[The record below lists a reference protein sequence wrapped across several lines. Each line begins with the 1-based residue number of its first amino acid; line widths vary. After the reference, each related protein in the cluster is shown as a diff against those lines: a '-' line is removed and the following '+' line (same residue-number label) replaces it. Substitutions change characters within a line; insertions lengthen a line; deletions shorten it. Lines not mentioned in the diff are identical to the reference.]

1 MEDDAEAACGA
12 ILPARARGIV
22 MFTNKRENRGLNAV
36 PKRLLAAVAV
46 LAIAALLLAAVP
58 AAMQDSDAAGTST
71 VTYTE
76 DELSVTYATGG
87 TSKVVKTGEEVP
99 GGTKLIVEVKAEV
112 PDGQAARLTET
123 VGGTATKVALTNGKT
138 AEIVVGE
145 DSKPI
150 QLKLT
155 IGNKVVFTNE
165 LKVSVGTEVLASGDA
180 VGSTEKLKIEKSDSV
195 KDGEAWMVQVYK
207 GGKAGEKQN
216 LPVESYV
223 MTAEDTEFKLIKM
236 YKVTFDATKGLDV
249 VKKDGETTASI
260 TSGQNY
266 EAGTVL
272 IVTKDDSKI
281 TIPAGKESKI
291 VPEVDNQGQYTL
303 GSNVEFKIEFV
314 EKEFTDEDNITIG
327 DHVKSREYAENQQV
341 TMYKETWIEKNETVI
356 IKGKLIVPEGINV
369 TIREGATLVIL
380 GTADIKGNLII
391 ESGEDDNGN
400 PVIGKLVVPGEATI
414 SGRLDISGQV
424 IAGTWNY
431 TENKADKSEPNNP
444 GRITFA
450 TGSDATIGEK
460 GTIEGDIVIQEDAT
474 LTIAGGIQD
483 VSTTEETKFEVA
495 GKLVVDS
502 SVITGGFE
510 VELKDNGSV
519 ALNRVA
525 LGSTVTGSTGTGTGT
540 ITIKDTGSVLWTRE
554 NTPPVD
560 PTASIDSN
568 EVVITAKNTISGG
581 PASDTTTVGTTVSGL
596 VVSAEVSETTVVAK
610 DPDAGKNG
618 ENIGLH
624 RHASVMSISGNI
636 AIQSSVT
643 YGGEEEVDIDPKT
656 SAQIIVTGQTTKA
669 YAKVGSSLSIG
680 EGITVDLG
688 EVRIE
693 APVSIGNGAVVNLTG
708 KIVVADGITVAAKG
722 VLNNN
727 STEME
732 VKAPIDVRAKV
743 GADKATFTN
752 NDSTK
757 IKVIENGSIAIINSS
772 IPSKNI
778 SAAYYTVK
786 SGADTI
792 YYYVTIDAAMKVLS
806 GGDVKIIEIYG
817 DQTLTESAEIPADT
831 TVHLNGGKLT
841 IGTEDNRDVV
851 LTVKRSS
858 GSSNGLKGTTGSAVN
873 VLGTLDA
880 ERMVNVENT
889 LRNGNN
895 ITSDVFSSTVDDK
908 GRTNT
913 EGAAK
918 WTNIYTALIQ
928 AQSGQTVQV
937 HKANG
942 IEDLK
947 TVTIKE
953 GVTLDANGKP
963 IKVMNKHTLTVNGTL
978 DLTKSGSRIELSPED
993 KDESG
998 RTVSAGS
1005 IVVNGYV
1012 EYSTDALPITMGSA
1026 VYDASGAYYSITDKG
1041 VKTLYLTTYTNGAA
1055 DAPKADSRTVEFK
1068 AASGE
1073 TIVLGNLTLK
1083 GEDGKDVKI
1092 IAYADTTAR
1101 AIAMENASFT
1111 ITDNSLVDA
1120 TFTKGS
1126 DSVAVK
1132 GQVGPTD
1139 LIISTDKIG
1148 TTAVMTVA
1156 GAINDYAVNSKGEAV
1171 AVDETGA
1178 VAFSTAVSFVGNI
1191 YMLAELNLTVDKV
1204 AVSGNLVIN
1213 GPKGS
1218 SAAPTTLTI
1227 ERDMDVT
1234 GTVDIKNGSTV
1245 TVGKTLA
1252 VSGTITISDGKLDA
1266 SKATVTVS
1274 SGASIDASAK
1284 DSTGTVSIASFS
1296 ANILYVGVTAG
1307 DFIKTTGADPASV
1320 KGEATIGAYVLAS
1333 PDAVLPEKITKEDGD
1348 YIGTKFMV
1356 EGKDYL
1362 RSYTTPSNASAL
1374 KISAVTAKVVDKKF
1388 IGWYSDVLKKNSN
1401 DKANENVTIGTTGWE
1416 TVSASLNPY
1425 IYTIEVSTDGGINY
1439 ITAGGKLL
1447 TSVPGKGD
1455 TYHITGLEKGTYQLA
1470 ISAKTGYDVS
1480 KVKIYDEK
1488 NEPTSMAVTVGGET
1502 SEKTYRFSMIGSEPA
1517 GSSDSSKD
1525 IVEAIDKNTEAVK
1538 GQSNGSDP
1546 GLTDILLI
1554 ILVVLIAIMAVI
1566 VALRL
1571 MRS

>member
-58 AAMQDSDAAGTST
+58 AAMQDSDAADEVAVTYDESKLTVTNTATGVKIVTDETVAVNTGVTITIKANPAEGQSVKLNKVVEGKKTALPITDNKATTTVDAATEFELIVGHKITVQSGLEVKNGAELLATGDVVADGTSLT
-71 VTYTE
+71 FAKAA
-76 DELSVTYATGG
+76 SVTDAAEC
-87 TSKVVKTGEEVP
+87 KVKITVGETP
-99 GGTKLIVEVKAEV
+99 EVKA
-112 PDGQAARLTET
+112 L
-123 VGGTATKVALTNGKT
+123 
-138 AEIVVGE
+138 
-145 DSKPI
+145 S
-150 QLKLT
+150 
-155 IGNKVVFTNE
+155 
-165 LKVSVGTEVLASGDA
+165 
-180 VGSTEKLKIEKSDSV
+180 
-195 KDGEAWMVQVYK
+195 
-207 GGKAGEKQN
+207 
-216 LPVESYV
+216 ESYSMGDSDV
-223 MTAEDTEFKLIKM
+223 RFDLVKFYSISAEDGII
-236 YKVTFDATKGLDV
+236 V
-249 VKKDGETTASI
+249 ETGDPASAI
-260 TSGQNY
+260 TGGQNY

-272 IVTKDDSKI
+272 LVSIDETKINAEGRI
-281 TIPAGKESKI
+281 TVPAGKMPKV
-291 VPEVDNQGQYTL
+291 VPDVNDKGQYTL
-303 GSNVEFKIEFV
+303 NANVEFKIELI

-431 TENKADKSEPNNP
+431 TENKADKFEPNNP

-483 VSTTEETKFEVA
+483 VSETEKTKFEVA
-495 GKLVVDS
+495 GKLIVDS

-525 LGSTVTGSTGTGTGT
+525 LGSTVSSDSTKGTGT
-540 ITIKDTGSVLWTRE
+540 ITIKDSGSVLWNKA
-554 NTPPVD
+554 NTEPANPAVKVD
-560 PTASIDSN
+560 ANPN
-568 EVVITAKNTISGG
+568 KVVITAKSELEAT
-581 PASDTTTVGTTVSGL
+581 PAIPAGEIKSGTTVSGI
-596 VVSAEVSETTVVAK
+596 VASAEMLPVTVVAEK
-610 DPDAGKNG
+610 DSDAGSSK
-618 ENIGLH
+618 ENVGLQ
-624 RHASVMSISGNI
+624 RHASVLSISGNVTLQY
-636 AIQSSVT
+636 AYEYNGEDDVQFSSKSMDAT
-643 YGGEEEVDIDPKT
+643 IT
-656 SAQIIVTGQTTKA
+656 VTGKGTQA
-669 YAKVGSSLSIG
+669 YAKVGSAFSIG
-680 EGITVDLG
+680 EGVTANF
-688 EVRIE
+688 ENVRIG
-693 APVSIGNGAVVNLTG
+693 ASVAIGNKAAVNLSGNT
-708 KIVVADGITVAAKG
+708 VVEGNITVAAGG
-722 VLNNN
+722 VLHNGG
-727 STEME
+727 TMD
-732 VKAPIDVRAKV
+732 VKATIDAT
-743 GADKATFTN
+743 AKATGTAVFN
-752 NDSTK
+752 NDSGSK
-757 IKVIENGSIAIINSS
+757 IKVTGEGAIRLINKT
-772 IPSKNI
+772 IPSADI
-778 SAAYYTVK
+778 SAAFYATK

-792 YYYVTIDAAMKVLS
+792 NNYVTIDAAMKVLS
-806 GGDVKIIEIYG
+806 GGDVKVIEIYG

-831 TVHLNGGKLT
+831 TVHLNGGELT
-841 IGTEDNRDVV
+841 IGTKDNRDVV

-858 GSSNGLKGTTGSAVN
+858 GSSNGLKGTAGSTVD

-889 LRNGNN
+889 LRSGNN

-908 GRTNT
+908 GRVNT

-937 HKANG
+937 HKVDG
-942 IEDLK
+942 IDDLT

-963 IKVMNKHTLTVNGTL
+963 IKVMNRHTLTVNGTL

-998 RTVSAGS
+998 RTIAAGS

-1026 VYDASGAYYSITDKG
+1026 VYDASGAYYTITEKG
-1041 VKTLYLTTYTNGAA
+1041 VKTLYLTTYVNGAA
-1055 DAPKADSRTVEFK
+1055 DAPKADSRTVDFK

-1073 TIVLGNLTLK
+1073 AIVLGNLTLK

-1101 AIAMENASFT
+1101 AISMENASFT
-1111 ITDNSLVDA
+1111 IRDNSLVDA
-1120 TFTKGS
+1120 TFTRGS

-1156 GAINDYAVNSKGEAV
+1156 GGINDYAVNSKGEAV
-1171 AVDETGA
+1171 AVDEAGA
-1178 VAFSTAVSFVGNI
+1178 VAFSTSVSFIGNI

-1204 AVSGNLVIN
+1204 AVTGNLVIN

-1245 TVGKTLA
+1245 TVGKTLT
-1252 VSGTITISDGKLDA
+1252 VSGTITVSDGKLDA

-1401 DKANENVTIGTTGWE
+1401 DEANKNVTIGTTGWE

-1455 TYHITGLEKGTYQLA
+1455 TYAISGLEKGTYQLA

-1480 KVKIYDEK
+1480 KVKIYNEK
-1488 NEPTSMAVTVGGET
+1488 NEVTSMAVTVGGET